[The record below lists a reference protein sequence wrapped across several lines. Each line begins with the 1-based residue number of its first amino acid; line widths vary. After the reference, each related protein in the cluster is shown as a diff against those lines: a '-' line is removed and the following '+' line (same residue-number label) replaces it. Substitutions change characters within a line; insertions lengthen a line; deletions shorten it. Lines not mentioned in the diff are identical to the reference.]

1 MIKDIEIKNFRCF
14 SILKASGFAKVNLIS
29 GKNNAGKTALLEA
42 LFLNSSP
49 ISDSILF
56 LRQLRRE
63 TVSFSKA
70 IPERT
75 WNGFFFNQDKSKPLI
90 ISVNLDHFSRSL
102 EISIEESI
110 NKFIENFNSEA
121 VDQSDRDKFI
131 SFLSGSESFKSVISL
146 QTMERGQTF
155 KTSIMSTSNG
165 LITQEILSIPKSQS
179 NDIHTKVVQLPDVK
193 NTFFVSS
200 SLRLANSDLTREFDK
215 ARFNNKE
222 IEVLKAF
229 QIIDSSITE
238 VSSFNIGEPTIYLK
252 KEKELERLPLAL
264 FGDAINR
271 IAEIILRLVNNENSI
286 LLIDEIE
293 NGIHYTNHESFWDI
307 LFRLT
312 EALKV
317 QIFCTTH
324 SLEMMQAFVKAGKNY
339 ENSGAHFEL
348 AKQAKSGNIVAIRRD
363 LETLG
368 YGIEHH
374 KGVRGE

>member
-14 SILKASGFAKVNLIS
+14 SKLRASGFSKVNLFS

-90 ISVNLDHFSRSL
+90 ISVNLDHFLRSL
-102 EISIEESI
+102 EISIDESI
-110 NKFIENFNSEA
+110 NKFIENFNSET

-131 SFLSGSESFKSVISL
+131 SFLSGSESVKSVISL

-165 LITQEILSIPKSQS
+165 LITQEILSMPISQS
-179 NDIHTKVVQLPDVK
+179 KDIHIKDVQLPDVK

-215 ARFNNKE
+215 ARFNNKD

-252 KEKELERLPLAL
+252 REKELERLPLAV

-307 LFRLT
+307 LFRLA

-348 AKQAKSGNIVAIRRD
+348 ARQAKSGNIVAIRRD